1 MEQAFAE
8 SESKFT
14 PFAGEAVPCPAQPW
28 TASWAREKT
37 NKFFSSPLGIFVGL
51 TLFVHAAGFTA
62 ASLLEAQKSDTV
74 PLAQAESQYMQ
85 DQGYSPARPLG
96 ELLPLTHAAEA
107 AAGALFGLAESGIG
121 THRWFATRV
130 PLLGKYPAY
139 GLVSRLFIP
148 DTCAVNVGSNDKPTY
163 FGDPDTAKR
172 SFRHE
177 DSHCRLMEQP
187 SLANLQFSV
196 LQAGSPEARLIQAAV
211 SAEHDPEISKAY
223 KAIAKSHPQSKT
235 FWRAEYAG
243 ELYSELFSDARALLT
258 ASRKAD
264 GQMKAEALRLHA
276 WRSVGT
282 SMETGSSLLAAGND
296 HATDPAS
303 FIIAQLPQAP
313 VASLSSSELDALASR
328 IASDALA
335 WTLLRQPANAR
346 LFDSASPEWIAAAQA
361 AGMQNA
367 EAEEAL
373 LRLRELSSSA
383 NPPAA
388 AAGPF
393 LYSIA
398 GRAYQAEGTQLMN
411 YWKFDGLGGYTLIP
425 REKLQAQAQTANDA
439 QAPASANLDDK
450 SMNKT
455 ATLAIASALA
465 EHAALLRISGSPSD
479 EQSRCELTGPHDMFG
494 ELVQAVCQQLDPKAL
509 AAAPPSPQKIKR

>member
-1 MEQAFAE
+1 MEQAADGHE
-8 SESKFT
+8 AKFV
-14 PFAGEAVPCPAQPW
+14 PFAGEAVPCPPQPW
-28 TASWAREKT
+28 SASWAREKT

-96 ELLPLTHAAEA
+96 ELLPLTHAGEA
-107 AAGALFGLAESGIG
+107 AADAIFGLAESGIG

-148 DTCAVNVGSNDKPTY
+148 DVCAVNVGSNDKPTY
-163 FGDPDTAKR
+163 FGDPETAKR

-187 SLANLQFSV
+187 GLAKLQFSA
-196 LQAGSPEARLIQAAV
+196 LQPGSPEARLIQAAV

-223 KAIAKSHPQSKT
+223 KSISKSHPQAKS

-243 ELYSELFSDARALLT
+243 QLYSEIFADARALLT
-258 ASRKAD
+258 ASRKPD
-264 GQMKAEALRLHA
+264 GQMKAEALRQHA
-276 WRSVGT
+276 WRSIGT
-282 SMETGSSLLAAGND
+282 SMEAGSSLLAAGND

-313 VASLSSSELDALASR
+313 VASLSSSELDELASR
-328 IASDALA
+328 VASDALA
-335 WTLLRQPANAR
+335 WTLLRQPASAR
-346 LFDSASPEWIAAAQA
+346 LFESGSPEWIAAAQA
-361 AGMQNA
+361 AGMQRA

-373 LRLRELSSSA
+373 RRLRELSSSP
-383 NPPAA
+383 NPPAP

-393 LYSIA
+393 LYAIA
-398 GRAYQAEGTQLMN
+398 GSPYSAEGTQLMN
-411 YWKFDGLGGYTLIP
+411 SWKFDGLGGYTLIP
-425 REKLQAQAQTANDA
+425 REKLQAQSQASKNAPDSGDMSENALDKTA
-439 QAPASANLDDK
+439 
-450 SMNKT
+450 
-455 ATLAIASALA
+455 ATLAIASAIA
-465 EHAALLRISGSPSD
+465 EHAALLRIAGSPPD
-479 EQSRCELTGPHDMFG
+479 EHTRCELSGPHDNFG
-494 ELVQAVCQQLDPKAL
+494 ELVQAVCQQLDPQTL
-509 AAAPPSPQKIKR
+509 APAAQKKLKR